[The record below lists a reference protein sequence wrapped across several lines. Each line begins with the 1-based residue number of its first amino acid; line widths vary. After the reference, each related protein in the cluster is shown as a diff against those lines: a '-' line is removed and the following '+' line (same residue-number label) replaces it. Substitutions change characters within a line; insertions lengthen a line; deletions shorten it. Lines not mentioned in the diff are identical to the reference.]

1 MLRLHPLLRRC
12 LRSARPLLPRRK
24 SSSAAISDALASIR
38 NVGIVAH
45 IDAGKTTTTEH
56 LLFAA
61 GVIRSIGRV
70 DSGDT
75 VTDFLPQERERG
87 ITINSAIIEL
97 SWNGVRVNII
107 DTPGHVDFTIEV
119 ERSCRVLDGIILI
132 VDAVAGVQAQTKSVW
147 RVARRQQIPAI
158 AYVNKMVT
166 RRDD

>member
-1 MLRLHPLLRRC
+1 MQLLFGRLVRRPLRHDPLLR
-12 LRSARPLLPRRK
+12 SIRPMTSI
-24 SSSAAISDALASIR
+24 SSSILTNIR

-61 GVIRSIGRV
+61 GAIRSIGRV

-97 SWNGVRVNII
+97 NWNGVRVNII

-119 ERSCRVLDGIILI
+119 ERSCRVLDGIVLI

-147 RVARRQQIPAI
+147 RVARKQQIPTI
-158 AYVNKMVT
+158 AYVNKMVILL
-166 RRDD
+166 

>member
-1 MLRLHPLLRRC
+1 MLRLHRLFRHSP
-12 LRSARPLLPRRK
+12 RSAGSLFSRRRL
-24 SSSAAISDALASIR
+24 SSSATNDALANIR

-70 DSGDT
+70 DAGDT

-147 RVARRQQIPAI
+147 RVARKQQIPAI
-158 AYVNKMVT
+158 AYVNKMVVNI
-166 RRDD
+166 DS